1 MDAGITNGTPRAL
14 EVTNLS
20 THIKL
25 TRSTVKA
32 VGNVD
37 IGIDAGETLGLVG
50 ESGCGKSML
59 GLSILNL
66 LPKGGKIIEGSVQL
80 GGRELVSLRDSE
92 MRKLRG
98 NELAMIFQDSQ
109 SSLNPTKTIGEQVAE
124 PVRLHRGA
132 SRGEA
137 NTRALEVLELAGLPR
152 PRERMG
158 NYPHQLSGGLRQR
171 VMIAIAL
178 ACEPKVLL
186 ADEPTTALDVTIQ
199 AQILALLDD
208 LEARLGMATLL
219 VTHDMGVVAGRADR
233 VSVMYAGRI
242 VETGPT
248 KEIFGAMRHPYTQAL
263 LGSIPKLSHDN
274 REALVSIRGLPPDL
288 TNPPAGC
295 RFAPRCPRATD
306 QCRQEEPPL
315 SGPDPAHRF
324 ACWHPVDGPVVELPK
339 IVPLSD
345 GPSTA
350 AAPGPNGRLLEIT
363 DVVRE
368 YPVTAG
374 AVLQRKVTS
383 VKAVSGVSLQLA
395 VGEALGLVGES
406 GCGKTTLGK
415 LIVGIEKPDA
425 GRIALEGREVF
436 ALRGRALR
444 IARRDLQ
451 MMFQDPYASLDPRMR
466 VQTILREPLA
476 IQKLGTRK
484 EQDQKIRQ
492 MLDEVGLP
500 QNALERYSHEFSGG
514 QRQRI
519 ALARALMLE
528 PKVIVA
534 DEPVSA
540 LDVSIR
546 SQVLNLMKRLQAEH
560 QRASVVI
567 SHDLAVVKYLAD
579 RIAVMYLGKV
589 VELGTGDDIYR
600 RPAHPYTEALIK
612 TIPVPDPAVERAK
625 TDVGIRGELPSPID
639 PPSGCRFR
647 TRCPRAQELCAQE
660 EPPLRRFGPTQ
671 QAACHFPL
679 REPEPGASE
688 RDAATAAS

>member
-1 MDAGITNGTPRAL
+1 
-14 EVTNLS
+14 
-20 THIKL
+20 
-25 TRSTVKA
+25 
-32 VGNVD
+32 
-37 IGIDAGETLGLVG
+37 
-50 ESGCGKSML
+50 
-59 GLSILNL
+59 
-66 LPKGGKIIEGSVQL
+66 
-80 GGRELVSLRDSE
+80 
-92 MRKLRG
+92 
-98 NELAMIFQDSQ
+98 
-109 SSLNPTKTIGEQVAE
+109 
-124 PVRLHRGA
+124 
-132 SRGEA
+132 
-137 NTRALEVLELAGLPR
+137 
-152 PRERMG
+152 
-158 NYPHQLSGGLRQR
+158 
-171 VMIAIAL
+171 
-178 ACEPKVLL
+178 LL

-248 KEIFGAMRHPYTQAL
+248 KDIFGAMRHPYTQAL

-306 QCRQEEPPL
+306 QCRAEEPPL
-315 SGPDPAHRF
+315 SGPNPAHQF

-339 IVPLSD
+339 ITAVADSPAAISA
-345 GPSTA
+345 PSA
-350 AAPGPNGRLLEIT
+350 NGRLLEVA

-383 VKAVSGVSLQLA
+383 VKAVSGVSLQVG

-415 LIVGIEKPDA
+415 LIVGIEKPDK
-425 GRIALEGREVF
+425 GKIALEGREVF
-436 ALRGRALR
+436 GLRGRALR

-476 IQKLGTRK
+476 IQKLGSRK
-484 EQDQKIRQ
+484 QQDQKIRQ

-528 PKVIVA
+528 PKVVVA

-600 RPAHPYTEALIK
+600 RPAHPYTDALIK

-625 TDVGIRGELPSPID
+625 SEAGISGELPSPID

-647 TRCPRAQELCAQE
+647 TRCPRAQALCAEE
-660 EPPLRRFGPTQ
+660 EPLLRKFGPTQ

-679 REPEPGASE
+679 REPEESPVAV
-688 RDAATAAS
+688 AMT

>member
-1 MDAGITNGTPRAL
+1 
-14 EVTNLS
+14 
-20 THIKL
+20 
-25 TRSTVKA
+25 
-32 VGNVD
+32 
-37 IGIDAGETLGLVG
+37 
-50 ESGCGKSML
+50 
-59 GLSILNL
+59 
-66 LPKGGKIIEGSVQL
+66 
-80 GGRELVSLRDSE
+80 
-92 MRKLRG
+92 
-98 NELAMIFQDSQ
+98 
-109 SSLNPTKTIGEQVAE
+109 
-124 PVRLHRGA
+124 
-132 SRGEA
+132 
-137 NTRALEVLELAGLPR
+137 
-152 PRERMG
+152 
-158 NYPHQLSGGLRQR
+158 
-171 VMIAIAL
+171 
-178 ACEPKVLL
+178 
-186 ADEPTTALDVTIQ
+186 
-199 AQILALLDD
+199 
-208 LEARLGMATLL
+208 
-219 VTHDMGVVAGRADR
+219 
-233 VSVMYAGRI
+233 
-242 VETGPT
+242 
-248 KEIFGAMRHPYTQAL
+248 PYTQAL
-263 LGSIPKLSHDN
+263 LGSIPRLTQDN
-274 REALVSIRGLPPDL
+274 REALVSIPGLPPDL
-288 TNPPAGC
+288 TNPPPGC

-315 SGPDPAHRF
+315 SGPDPQHQF

-339 IVPLSD
+339 I
-345 GPSTA
+345 TA
-350 AAPGPNGRLLEIT
+350 AANGPGTVAEPGSNGRLLEIT

-374 AVLQRKVTS
+374 AVLRRKVTS
-383 VKAVSGVSLQLA
+383 VKAVSGVSLHLA

-425 GRIALEGREVF
+425 GRIALDGREVF

-612 TIPVPDPAVERAK
+612 TIPVPDPAVESAK

-647 TRCPRAQELCAQE
+647 TRCPRAQELCGQE
-660 EPPLRRFGPTQ
+660 EPKLRRFGPTQ

-679 REPEPGASE
+679 REPEPGSSE
-688 RDAATAAS
+688 RDAATAAP

>member
-1 MDAGITNGTPRAL
+1 MDASRTSRTPRAL

-25 TRSTVKA
+25 SRSTVKA

-66 LPKGGKIIEGSVQL
+66 LPKGGKIIEGSVRL
-80 GGRELVSLRDSE
+80 GDRELVGLRDAE
-92 MRKLRG
+92 LRRLRG

-137 NTRALEVLELAGLPR
+137 NSRALEVLELVGLPR

-248 KEIFGAMRHPYTQAL
+248 KDIFGAMRHPYTQAL

-306 QCRQEEPPL
+306 QCRAEEPPL
-315 SGPDPAHRF
+315 SGPNPAHQF

-339 IVPLSD
+339 ITAVADSPAAISA
-345 GPSTA
+345 PSA
-350 AAPGPNGRLLEIT
+350 NGRLLEVA

-383 VKAVSGVSLQLA
+383 VKAVSGVSLQVG

-415 LIVGIEKPDA
+415 LIVGIEKPDK
-425 GRIALEGREVF
+425 GKIALEGREVF
-436 ALRGRALR
+436 GLRGRALR

-451 MMFQDPYASLDPRMR
+451 RMFQDPYASLDPRMR

-476 IQKLGTRK
+476 IQKLGSRK
-484 EQDQKIRQ
+484 QQDQKIRQ

-528 PKVIVA
+528 PKVVVA

-600 RPAHPYTEALIK
+600 RPAHPYTDALIK

-625 TDVGIRGELPSPID
+625 SEAGISGELPSPID

-647 TRCPRAQELCAQE
+647 TRCPRAQALCAEE
-660 EPPLRRFGPTQ
+660 EPLLRKFGPTQ

-679 REPEPGASE
+679 REPEESPVAV
-688 RDAATAAS
+688 AMT

>member
-1 MDAGITNGTPRAL
+1 VVEHGTARAL

-25 TRSTVKA
+25 TRSTVQA

-37 IGIDAGETLGLVG
+37 IAIDRGETLGLVG

-59 GLSILNL
+59 GLSILGL
-66 LPKGGKIIEGSVQL
+66 LPSGGRIVEGSVKL
-80 GGRELVSLRDSE
+80 EGRELVALPDAE
-92 MRKLRG
+92 LRKLRG
-98 NELAMIFQDSQ
+98 NEVAMIFQDSQ
-109 SSLNPTKTIGEQVAE
+109 SSLNPTKKVGEQVAE

-132 SRGEA
+132 SRKEA
-137 NTRALEVLELAGLPR
+137 RDRALEVLELVGLPR
-152 PRERMG
+152 PKERLQQ
-158 NYPHQLSGGLRQR
+158 YPHQLSGGLRQR
-171 VMIAIAL
+171 VMIAVAL
-178 ACEPKVLL
+178 ACEPNVLL

-208 LEARLGMATLL
+208 LEDRLGMATLL
-219 VTHDMGVVAGRADR
+219 VTHDMGVVAGRTNR
-233 VSVMYAGRI
+233 ISVMYAGRI
-242 VETGPT
+242 VETAST
-248 KEIFGAMRHPYTQAL
+248 EDIFAGMRHPYTQAL
-263 LGSIPKLSHDN
+263 LGSIPRLDQDN
-274 REALVSIRGLPPDL
+274 RKALVSIRGLPPDL
-288 TNPPAGC
+288 TNPPPGC

-306 QCRQEEPPL
+306 QCRAEEPPL
-315 SGPDPAHRF
+315 SGRDPAHLF
-324 ACWHPVDGPVVELPK
+324 ACWHPVDGPAAQPK
-339 IVPLSD
+339 VFVQEPAAV
-345 GPSTA
+345 A
-350 AAPGPNGRLLEIT
+350 AAARTNGHLLDIAG
-363 DVVRE
+363 VVRE

-374 AVLQRKVTS
+374 AILQRRVNS
-383 VKAVSGVSLQLA
+383 VKAVSGVSLH
-395 VGEALGLVGES
+395 VDPGEALGLVGES

-415 LIVGIEKPDA
+415 LIVGVEKPDA
-425 GRIALEGREVF
+425 GKIELSGREVF
-436 ALRGRALR
+436 RMHGRALR
-444 IARRDLQ
+444 RARRDLQ

-466 VQTILREPLA
+466 VQAILREPLV
-476 IQKLGTRK
+476 IQKVGSRK
-484 EQDQKIRQ
+484 EQDKKILQ
-492 MLDEVGLP
+492 LLDEVGLP
-500 QNALERYSHEFSGG
+500 GNALERYPHEFSGG

-519 ALARALMLE
+519 ALARVLMLE

-600 RPAHPYTEALIK
+600 RPAHPYTGALIK
-612 TIPVPDPAVERAK
+612 TIPLPDPAAERAK
-625 TDVGIRGELPSPID
+625 TEVGIRGELPSSID

-647 TRCPRAQELCAQE
+647 TRCPRARALCAEQE
-660 EPPLRRFGPTQ
+660 PKLRPFGATQ

-679 REPEPGASE
+679 REPDSA
-688 RDAATAAS
+688 

>member
-1 MDAGITNGTPRAL
+1 MDTGVTNGTPRAL

-66 LPKGGKIIEGSVQL
+66 LPKGGKVIEGSVQL

-137 NTRALEVLELAGLPR
+137 NARALEVLELVGLPR

-248 KEIFGAMRHPYTQAL
+248 KEIFSAMRHPYTQAL

-288 TNPPAGC
+288 TNPPDGC

-339 IVPLSD
+339 ITAVAD
-345 GPSTA
+345 GPRPTA
-350 AAPGPNGRLLEIT
+350 ASDSNGRLLEIT

-425 GRIALEGREVF
+425 GRIALDGREVF
-436 ALRGRALR
+436 GLRGRALR

-476 IQKLGTRK
+476 IQRLGTRK
-484 EQDQKIRQ
+484 ERDQKIRQ

-679 REPEPGASE
+679 HEPEPGASE